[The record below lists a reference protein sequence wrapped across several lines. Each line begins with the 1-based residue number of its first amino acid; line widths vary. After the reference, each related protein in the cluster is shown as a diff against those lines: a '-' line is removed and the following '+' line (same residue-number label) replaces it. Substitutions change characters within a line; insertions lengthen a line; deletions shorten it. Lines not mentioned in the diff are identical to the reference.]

1 MYNPQMLATAIA
13 GNNNLDQVIV
23 SEATK
28 DKAQTH
34 ELTITDIAISLSPV
48 GFVISWIVFFL
59 ILRKIRALLD
69 YKMVFPVKVLYKLPC
84 KNCSFYSNNHYLKC
98 AVNPSIVLTE
108 EAINCSE
115 YSPSKKDSS
124 SKNPFV

>member
-1 MYNPQMLATAIA
+1 MLATTVAA
-13 GNNNLDQVIV
+13 NNNLHQVIV

-28 DKAQTH
+28 NKAQAH

-48 GFVISWIVFFL
+48 GFVISWMVFFL
-59 ILRKIRALLD
+59 ILRKIRAVLD
-69 YKMVFPVKVLYKLPC
+69 YKMVFPVTALHQLPC

-108 EAINCSE
+108 EATNCSE
-115 YSPSKKDSS
+115 YSPSKKDSA
-124 SKNPFV
+124 SKNPFD

>member
-1 MYNPQMLATAIA
+1 MYHPQMLPTNVAA
-13 GNNNLDQVIV
+13 NSNLHQVIV

-34 ELTITDIAISLSPV
+34 ELTITDVVISLSPV
-48 GFVISWIVFFL
+48 GFVISWMVFFL
-59 ILRKIRALLD
+59 ILRKIQAFLD
-69 YKMVFPVKVLYKLPC
+69 YKMVFPAKALHKLPC

-108 EAINCSE
+108 EAMNCSE

>member
-1 MYNPQMLATAIA
+1 MYHPQMLPKTVAV
-13 GNNNLDQVIV
+13 NSNLHQVIV

-28 DKAQTH
+28 NKAQTH
-34 ELTITDIAISLSPV
+34 ELTITDIAIFLSPV
-48 GFVISWIVFFL
+48 GFVISGMFFLL
-59 ILRKIRALLD
+59 ILRKIRAILD
-69 YKMVFPVKVLYKLPC
+69 YKMVFYAKGLDKLPC

-108 EAINCSE
+108 EAMNCSE

-124 SKNPFV
+124 SKNPFD

>member
-1 MYNPQMLATAIA
+1 MYHTQILPKTVAT
-13 GNNNLDQVIV
+13 NSNLQQVIV
-23 SEATK
+23 SEAKK
-28 DKAQTH
+28 DQGQTH

-48 GFVISWIVFFL
+48 GFIISWMVFFL
-59 ILRKIRALLD
+59 ILRKIRAFID
-69 YKMVFPVKVLYKLPC
+69 YKMVFPSKAIHKLPC

-115 YSPSKKDSS
+115 YSPNKKNLS
-124 SKNPFV
+124 SKHPFG